1 MKFIKK
7 KFLVFILLIFFM
19 TLLSLTAV
27 SAADYTVTGNSYDDI
42 QNSVDVAGNN
52 DRLLIGTG
60 TYSSSGNAIEIDGKN
75 ITIQG
80 QSNSNRA
87 KLDGRGLYRTIIVQE
102 DASLTLRYIDFV
114 NGTSISYH
122 TLNIRGSILVES
134 CSFKNCY
141 GDSGSAIY
149 VFEDSN
155 SAIIKDC
162 TFINNHAANTGDNS
176 YTVGGAVISQGS
188 ANFKVINC
196 YFENNTALTYGG
208 AIGLRNN
215 GVGAEITNCTFVNN
229 FAPDGGAIYALA
241 SATILGS
248 TFRNNRAT
256 NNGGAIVTTGS
267 NSLNIANS
275 KFESNRAKNGGALY
289 LTVLTRII
297 GSSFS
302 SNSATGNGGGLYTT
316 GSSRS
321 IISSSKFTSNSA
333 KYGGGI
339 YNNASLSISSSNFV
353 SNKASANG
361 GAIYANK
368 NLNISG
374 GNIKSNNANYGSG
387 IYNVATLRLVKLP
400 SLSKNSENPIAILLN
415 VKSTV
420 KPGTTLNIQASLK
433 KKNNV
438 KGINGIYSTN
448 TNVFKGNTRIT
459 IFNYFSN
466 QNLYFTI
473 SGKTYK
479 KNSGKTGI
487 AKYSLK
493 TANKNNYKIKITV
506 KTSHSKKTFKKSSTV
521 TVKKDTGIGKR
532 AGISSSNSNQKV
544 EISSEDMLYI
554 NATYNTKNIK
564 KINSKTISYYNV
576 KKSNN
581 IVDKY
586 YYRVKS
592 DGWYIGKKKNN
603 EKLIWNRTSKPSS
616 SGNWY
621 NVSID
626 KNDKPKILDRTSPF
640 TSNKS
645 KMTLF
650 YFVVVSKSKTSAD
663 LKPYVLNSYKITK
676 TDGTTRL
683 VGIYETATSDI
694 YFSSLGFNSSKLEN
708 ELNYKNQY
716 VQVNHPDIKKLV
728 INIFQGKTGYGKGIE
743 GELTATAK
751 INATYKWIAVTKKI
765 GYKYYRNFHYSATG
779 VLWRL
784 MKKSNGHANCAD
796 QSTFLITIL
805 RTAGV
810 PAKFQNNNALG
821 GHIVVKAYYTNT
833 KIYTLDTTSSKNSVG
848 VINSWNP
855 KKVKVH
861 ATSYILEYYPHSKP
875 FPRNKTITCCK

>member
-1 MKFIKK
+1 
-7 KFLVFILLIFFM
+7 M

-241 SATILGS
+241 SATISGS

-289 LTVLTRII
+289 LTVLTRIT

-387 IYNVATLRLVKLP
+387 IYNLATLRVYKVYMSSNFAKVISITLKTPTEVKPSKKFTINVYLKTGDNIAGFIYNKNGNTYINGSRKLP
-400 SLSKNSENPIAILLN
+400 LVYTPFKTFFSSIGASKNNIKSSSNGVATRTDTAGKSKFTVKVSYSQGGKTWSINKTVKVTSSAKNTKKTYTTKKSTNNKPVSKNNQSTTN
-415 VKSTV
+415 VKSGTSIKV
-420 KPGTTLNIQASLK
+420 SLSNHEHAHLASLVNMDSYTINSKKISYWNLKKSTTLTRVTDYIYKVDKNGWYSGTINSKNGVSWK
-433 KKNNV
+433 KLTKKPNKSGNWF
-438 KGINGIYSTN
+438 NLTN
-448 TNVFKGNTRIT
+448 T
-459 IFNYFSN
+459 
-466 QNLYFTI
+466 
-473 SGKTYK
+473 SGKYVIRNKVTQYTNDTS
-479 KNSGKTGI
+479 KNALMFFVS
-487 AKYSLK
+487 
-493 TANKNNYKIKITV
+493 V
-506 KTSHSKKTFKKSSTV
+506 KTSINHNSLIPYISYNYTLVNKNTKSKKTVRFFEKSDTSIYFI
-521 TVKKDTGIGKR
+521 KNSDLPSSYNIYLKDVIYLKSFGSPTSLKDKTIR
-532 AGISSSNSNQKV
+532 NLVIS
-544 EISSEDMLYI
+544 I
-554 NATYNTKNIK
+554 IK
-564 KINSKTISYYNV
+564 KIDGEITPY
-576 KKSNN
+576 KKANEIFKWVHNN
-581 IVDKY
+581 IRY
-586 YYRVKS
+586 
-592 DGWYIGKKKNN
+592 
-603 EKLIWNRTSKPSS
+603 PSS
-616 SGNWY
+616 SYSGTRYKALGTLSGKVGNC
-621 NVSID
+621 VDQTHLMVALLRSSGL
-626 KNDKPKILDRTSPF
+626 P
-640 TSNKS
+640 
-645 KMTLF
+645 
-650 YFVVVSKSKTSAD
+650 
-663 LKPYVLNSYKITK
+663 TK
-676 TDGTTRL
+676 
-683 VGIYETATSDI
+683 Y
-694 YFSSLGFNSSKLEN
+694 
-708 ELNYKNQY
+708 LNYASCVFRSGLVTGHVFGIVYVNNKWYEFDTTGGSDNGLGIIKN
-716 VQVNHPDIKKLV
+716 V
-728 INIFQGKTGYGKGIE
+728 
-743 GELTATAK
+743 
-751 INATYKWIAVTKKI
+751 
-765 GYKYYRNFHYSATG
+765 
-779 VLWRL
+779 
-784 MKKSNGHANCAD
+784 KSR
-796 QSTFLITIL
+796 S
-805 RTAGV
+805 
-810 PAKFQNNNALG
+810 
-821 GHIVVKAYYTNT
+821 KAYGNLTN
-833 KIYTLDTTSSKNSVG
+833 LN
-848 VINSWNP
+848 
-855 KKVKVH
+855 
-861 ATSYILEYYPHSKP
+861 
-875 FPRNKTITCCK
+875 C

>member
-87 KLDGRGLYRTIIVQE
+87 KLDGRGLYRTIIVRD

-122 TLNIRGSILVES
+122 ALNIRGSLLIEN

-241 SATILGS
+241 SATISGS

-289 LTVLTRII
+289 LTVLTRIT

-374 GNIKSNNANYGSG
+374 GNIKSNNANKGSG
-387 IYNVATLRLVKLP
+387 IYNIATLRISKVSFSSNVAKIYGIGLSAPSQVLQGKMLIVKAFVTKGDNILNYIFTTTSNVRIDSKTVIISNKMP
-400 SLSKNSENPIAILLN
+400 NKVITIINGNKKVDKRTGNNGIATYKVATKKNKNKKYYNIKISSTFSQNNKKFTKSLTVKAVTKLSKPINKISN
-415 VKSTV
+415 VKSNTPIYKNDMDRVV
-420 KPGTTLNIQASLK
+420 KNAKINVTSIDAKHVSYWNK
-433 KKNNV
+433 K
-438 KGINGIYSTN
+438 INKDTKLYPYIKYQY
-448 TNVFKGNTRIT
+448 VVT
-459 IFNYFSN
+459 IN
-466 QNLYFTI
+466 
-473 SGKTYK
+473 
-479 KNSGKTGI
+479 NSGK
-487 AKYSLK
+487 L
-493 TANKNNYKIKITV
+493 
-506 KTSHSKKTFKKSSTV
+506 SKKNIVVWEKSSTNIYFIKNSSLSEKFDEYLKD
-521 TVKKDTGIGKR
+521 VKYVNGMLPKTSLKD
-532 AGISSSNSNQKV
+532 
-544 EISSEDMLYI
+544 
-554 NATYNTKNIK
+554 K
-564 KINSKTISYYNV
+564 KIRKAVITILKNYN
-576 KKSNN
+576 
-581 IVDKY
+581 
-586 YYRVKS
+586 
-592 DGWYIGKKKNN
+592 
-603 EKLIWNRTSKPSS
+603 
-616 SGNWY
+616 
-621 NVSID
+621 
-626 KNDKPKILDRTSPF
+626 
-640 TSNKS
+640 
-645 KMTLF
+645 
-650 YFVVVSKSKTSAD
+650 
-663 LKPYVLNSYKITK
+663 
-676 TDGTTRL
+676 
-683 VGIYETATSDI
+683 
-694 YFSSLGFNSSKLEN
+694 
-708 ELNYKNQY
+708 
-716 VQVNHPDIKKLV
+716 
-728 INIFQGKTGYGKGIE
+728 
-743 GELTATAK
+743 GELTSNIKAILIVKWMRNK
-751 INATYKWIAVTKKI
+751 ISYDKYWNTKK
-765 GYKYYRNFHYSATG
+765 GA
-779 VLWRL
+779 L
-784 MKKSNGHANCAD
+784 
-796 QSTFLITIL
+796 STL
-805 RTAGV
+805 
-810 PAKFQNNNALG
+810 
-821 GHIVVKAYYTNT
+821 
-833 KIYTLDTTSSKNSVG
+833 SSKKGNCVDQTHLAVALLRSVG
-848 VINSWNP
+848 VPTQYWNYGYVSLPTWGGGHVFGIAYINGTWFEFDPTSSSELQ
-855 KKVKVH
+855 KKLNTVNNRKNGKKWINV
-861 ATSYILEYYPHSKP
+861 
-875 FPRNKTITCCK
+875 NC